1 MKKAI
6 KQNPIFRRTEII
18 LITVMWLIMIFA
30 PILFRNTTD
39 SLTWEVALKPLDTL
53 GLVFLLFLINRF
65 FLVPKLLFKKKT
77 IKYFASVIAL
87 IALVTIGFQ
96 FFLPKDTLRSR
107 HEMQNSRRMPPPPD
121 RQFSPNR
128 NQNLPPMQN
137 LPGQPLP
144 PFINLLIFSFLTI
157 GFDTGLRASF
167 EWAKSEKEKEEL
179 EKENVENL
187 LEMLRHQVSPHF
199 FMNTLNN
206 IHTLIDISGESA
218 KDAVMKLSKM
228 MRYLLYET
236 SNDTTTVQKETEFI
250 ESYVELMKL
259 RVSEKVDIQVNMPSH
274 IPNKNL
280 PPLLFTSFIENAFKH
295 GVSYQKASFIYIDLK
310 VDENKLILEVKN
322 SQGAVSKDE
331 EGSGI
336 GLENVKKRLK
346 LLYQKNFILNISD
359 TPEQYAI
366 HLSIP
371 LS

>member
-1 MKKAI
+1 MKQKS
-6 KQNPIFRRTEII
+6 IFRRTEVI
-18 LITVMWLIMIFA
+18 LITCMWLIMIFA
-30 PILFRNTTD
+30 PVLFRSTTD
-39 SLTWEVALKPLDTL
+39 SLTWKLALRPLDTL
-53 GLVFLLFLINRF
+53 VLVFILFLINRF
-65 FLVPKLLFKKKT
+65 FLVPKLLFKKKS
-77 IKYFASVIAL
+77 IKYFASVIGL
-87 IALVTIGFQ
+87 IAVFTIGFLALQ
-96 FFLPKDTLRSR
+96 PKDTIRPM
-107 HEMQNSRRMPPPPD
+107 HEMQNNRGMPSPPNN
-121 RQFSPNR
+121 QFRPNR
-128 NQNLPPMQN
+128 NQNPPPMQN
-137 LPGQPLP
+137 RPGQPLP
-144 PFINLLIFSFLTI
+144 PFVNLLIFSFLII

-236 SNDTTTVQKETEFI
+236 ANDTTTVQKEAEFI

-259 RVSEKVDIQVNMPSH
+259 RVSEKVDIQVNLPAH
-274 IPNKNL
+274 IPNRNL

-310 VDENKLILEVKN
+310 VNENYLILEVKN

-336 GLENVKKRLK
+336 GLENVKKRLN
-346 LLYQKNFILNISD
+346 LLYQNNFILKISD

>member
-1 MKKAI
+1 M
-6 KQNPIFRRTEII
+6 KQNPIIRRTEII
-18 LITVMWLIMIFA
+18 LITFMWLIMIFA

-39 SLTWEVALKPLDTL
+39 SLTWEVALRPLDIL
-53 GLVFLLFLINRF
+53 VLVFILFLINRF

-77 IKYFASVIAL
+77 ITYFASVITL
-87 IALVTIGFQ
+87 IAVFTMGFL
-96 FFLPKDTLRSR
+96 FFQPKDMLGPM
-107 HEMQNSRRMPPPPD
+107 HERQNNRRMPPPPSN
-121 RQFSPNR
+121 QFSPNR
-128 NQNLPPMQN
+128 NQNLPPMPNRPEQA
-137 LPGQPLP
+137 LP
-144 PFINLLIFSFLTI
+144 PFINLLIFSFLII
-157 GFDTGLRASF
+157 GFDTGLRVSF

-206 IHTLIDISGESA
+206 IHTLIDISGETA

-236 SNDTTTVQKETEFI
+236 ANDTTTLQKEAEFI

-259 RVSEKVDIQVNMPSH
+259 RVSEKVDIQVNLPTQV
-274 IPNKNL
+274 PNKNL

-295 GVSYQKASFIYIDLK
+295 GVSYQKASFIYIKLK
-310 VDENKLILEVKN
+310 VDGDRLILDVKN
-322 SQGAVSKDE
+322 SQGAISYDE

-336 GLENVKKRLK
+336 GLQNVKKRLN
-346 LLYQKNFILNISD
+346 LLYQNNFILNISD